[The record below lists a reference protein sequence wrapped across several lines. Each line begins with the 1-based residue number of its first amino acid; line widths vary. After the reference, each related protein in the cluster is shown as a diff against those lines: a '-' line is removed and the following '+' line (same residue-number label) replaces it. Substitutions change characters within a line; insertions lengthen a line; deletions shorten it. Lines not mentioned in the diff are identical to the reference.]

1 MPLSFRYRYLSDD
14 WGRDWRS
21 LRRPDPIK
29 PATDAHIGAQA
40 VSASAREPTLPP
52 MLAKSGS
59 EESVRRKGAGCSYR

>member
-14 WGRDWRS
+14 RGRDWRS

-40 VSASAREPTLPP
+40 VSASARAHIATHARE
-52 MLAKSGS
+52 KW
-59 EESVRRKGAGCSYR
+59 E